1 MLSPFFISQAQS
13 LFMKRSSVFQSVFVL
28 RKPLSKKQERSF
40 TRSATSLDM
49 EKFSLASKYK
59 GIFIFDVQTSKAI
72 DTRYKLYVMISFT
85 NAGLCTA
92 ARGPLPKYHYTLY
105 VLEATFIRN
114 WPVGMLEKYLMCLN
128 FIARHNV

>member
-1 MLSPFFISQAQS
+1 MLSPFFSCQAQS

-59 GIFIFDVQTSKAI
+59 GIFIFDSPVVIGDAVAAVQHQKF
-72 DTRYKLYVMISFT
+72 DLLY
-85 NAGLCTA
+85 GLA
-92 ARGPLPKYHYTLY
+92 AVQHQ
-105 VLEATFIRN
+105 
-114 WPVGMLEKYLMCLN
+114 
-128 FIARHNV
+128 